1 MRKIVYMII
10 IAFSVVSFVGC
21 GFIDENEILKSCS
34 DLYTSGVNDMAYVS
48 SVISDP
54 VASCE
59 QNGNQISVIYK
70 NGVEYVCEAKM
81 TSKGNEFCLAYK
93 IINKKKVLS
102 DEQVE
107 TIYEK
112 LLRGVPTS
120 IFEELTDSF
129 ESKESYNNTFAVDGT
144 DCFLSMK
151 VNKTTDENEE
161 IAVTLEVKL

>member
-1 MRKIVYMII
+1 MRKVVCMII
-10 IAFSVVSFVGC
+10 IVFSIVSFVGC
-21 GFIDENEILKSCS
+21 GFIDKNGILKSCS
-34 DLYTSGVNDMAYVS
+34 DLYTLGVNEMAYVS

-54 VASCE
+54 VVSCE

-70 NGVEYVCEAKM
+70 NGVEYVCETKM
-81 TSKGNEFCLAYK
+81 TSKGNKYRLAYK

-112 LLRGVPTS
+112 LLRDVPTS

-129 ESKESYNNTFAVDGT
+129 ESKESYNNTFVVDGT
-144 DCFLSMK
+144 DYFLSMK